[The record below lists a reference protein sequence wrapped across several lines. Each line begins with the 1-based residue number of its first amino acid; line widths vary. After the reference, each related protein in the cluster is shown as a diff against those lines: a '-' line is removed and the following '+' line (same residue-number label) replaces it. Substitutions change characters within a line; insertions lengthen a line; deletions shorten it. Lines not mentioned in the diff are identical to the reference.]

1 MGSHAPVPPSAEPTV
16 TYSSGRLN
24 SSAESP
30 VGPPPEPDF
39 RLLHFN
45 DVYHLDASSAEPV
58 GGISRFMTA
67 VNEYR
72 NDERYQGQGKPELVT
87 LFSGD
92 VFNPSL
98 ESSVTKGSHMVPI
111 LNKIGTQCACVG
123 NHDLDFGVLQFQ
135 HLTSKCAFPWLLANV
150 LDPALGENVPIGN
163 AGRTH
168 MITTANGLKIGLLG
182 LGEREWL
189 ETINALP
196 PNLIYRSATEVAK
209 ELVPELRAQ
218 GADLIVALTHMREPN
233 DHKLARQMDGEI
245 DIILGGHDHFYAH
258 SLINGTHVLR
268 SGSDFKNLSYLEVR
282 RPASPPTQ
290 PGQPKWDVD
299 IWRRDIYSSIPRDP
313 PTDQLVDKLTSKLK
327 KSLEKPIGFSAA
339 PLDARFTTVRLRES
353 NIGNFVCDI
362 MRLHYHADIAIM
374 AAGTIRGDQI
384 YPPGPIRV
392 KDVTDCFPFE
402 DPVVVIKVKGQAVWD
417 ALENGV
423 SLFPALEGR
432 FPQVSNIKFV
442 FDPSLPPGKRV
453 TSVEVG
459 GEPIDLEKTYTMST
473 RGYMARGK
481 DGYTSLLVQP
491 EGGECEE
498 VVSEENGILISM
510 MLRQYFMALKALD
523 KWAFWGAEEDR
534 HWGKVVKGVDEYREP
549 SKSLTSTLEPKT
561 GDGCDKETC
570 VIDAEAKKD
579 EQEEPTPAGQ
589 DGAGSSTPLSSWKF
603 WTPAKLRERR
613 STVKPLKES
622 QTSVGDTS
630 ASDSE
635 SSGGS
640 RPSSRVSGRD
650 ADVKLIDREM
660 RIMRRVARKWCRL
673 AGVQSKAC
681 DCLDEGEFDVPWT
694 KAVAPRVEGR
704 IVEVVA

>member
-1 MGSHAPVPPSAEPTV
+1 MGSHAPVPPPSAEPTV
-16 TYSSGRLN
+16 TYSSGRL
-24 SSAESP
+24 SPESP
-30 VGPPPEPDF
+30 VGPPDF

-45 DVYHLDASSAEPV
+45 DVYHIDASSAEPV

-72 NDERYQGQGKPELVT
+72 NDERYQGHGKPELVT

-168 MITTANGLKIGLLG
+168 MITTSNGLKIGLLG

-233 DHKLARQMDGEI
+233 DHKLARQMEGEI

-282 RPASPPTQ
+282 RPASPPQ

-299 IWRRDIYSSIPRDP
+299 IWRKDIYSSIPRDP
-313 PTDQLVDKLTSKLK
+313 ATDQLVDKLTSKLK

-362 MRLHYHADIAIM
+362 MRLHYHADIALM

-402 DPVVVIKVKGQAVWD
+402 DPVVVIKAKGQAVWE

-432 FPQVSNIKFV
+432 FPQVSNIKFI
-442 FDPSLPPGKRV
+442 FDPSLPSGQRV

-459 GEPIDLEKTYTMST
+459 GEPIDLDKTYTMST

-481 DGYTSLLVQP
+481 DGYTSLLVQS

-534 HWGKVVKGVDEYREP
+534 HWGTVVKGVDEGREP

-589 DGAGSSTPLSSWKF
+589 DGTGTTKPLSNWTF

-613 STVKPLKES
+613 ATVKPLKES
-622 QTSVGDTS
+622 QTAVGDTS
-630 ASDSE
+630 ASGSSDSE
-635 SSGGS
+635 SGGS
-640 RPSSRVSGRD
+640 RPSSRVRGKA
-650 ADVKLIDREM
+650 ADVRQIDREM

-704 IVEVVA
+704 IVEVGA